1 MKNVNNLVAI
11 YQTSTYV
18 DNSDCLINV
27 THNGF
32 TSAVSESYITELRK
46 HPEWF
51 YYLRNVPT
59 PVYYVFFITFIL
71 SPF

>member
-1 MKNVNNLVAI
+1 MCAKENGGHFNHLMKNVNNLVAI

-27 THNGF
+27 IHNGF

-46 HPEWF
+46 HPE
-51 YYLRNVPT
+51 
-59 PVYYVFFITFIL
+59 
-71 SPF
+71 